1 MESQFGI
8 AHVWAQ
14 GDFVTRGV
22 AILLLLMSVAS
33 WVVIIVKAL
42 GLMKYKKYA
51 NEAVGCSDR
60 THCLKAVRPQVRRTA
75 LQPWVRPVL
84 ERVAQVVQ
92 YLPRVQIHF
101 PACLWGHQVQAWGLQ
116 SP

>member
-1 MESQFGI
+1 M
-8 AHVWAQ
+8 
-14 GDFVTRGV
+14 
-22 AILLLLMSVAS
+22 
-33 WVVIIVKAL
+33 
-42 GLMKYKKYA
+42 
-51 NEAVGCSDR
+51 GCSDR

-116 SP
+116 SPLVKVRSAARVWVQGWTAHRWAWVVSMEAQVWVVQQEQGPEAQAQEGQ